1 MNRTE
6 KYRAD
11 GQAAINSLREFLY
24 YVISNPGEFNARAD
38 LVKALGSQGDMHL
51 LVYLRALKRL
61 KSFELKPFQHCQPG
75 LPLLQRN

>member
-24 YVISNPGEFNARAD
+24 YVISNPGEFNARVD
-38 LVKALGSQGDMHL
+38 LVKALGSQGGMVSLNDQIDTE
-51 LVYLRALKRL
+51 KG
-61 KSFELKPFQHCQPG
+61 SI
-75 LPLLQRN
+75 

>member
-38 LVKALGSQGDMHL
+38 LVKALGSQGGMVSLNDQIDTE
-51 LVYLRALKRL
+51 KG
-61 KSFELKPFQHCQPG
+61 SI
-75 LPLLQRN
+75 